1 MRTMMPVAVCG
12 EGVVG
17 AEEQL
22 ASHTNAQAEEDL
34 AKDFS
39 GNNIYTVKKTHS
51 NGQAEQDLK
60 RF

>member
-1 MRTMMPVAVCG
+1 MPVAVCG

>member
-1 MRTMMPVAVCG
+1 MPVAVCG

-34 AKDFS
+34 AKGFS
-39 GNNIYTVKKTHS
+39 VNSIHTVKKTHS

-60 RF
+60 